1 MKKLDWKSC
10 IKIAVTVFAIFLA
23 IHYWPSAA
31 KLLKAAFAAALPLLI
46 GTALAYPLNIL
57 MSFYERHLYPKST
70 KKLAVKSR
78 RGVALS
84 LALLTLASIVAL
96 VIALVVPQL
105 ISCIKLLIAEVPGAM
120 KFIVDKVS
128 TLDFIPTDVVSML
141 KEIDWQ
147 SKLTDIVK
155 TVASG
160 FGSVMDVVVGTIS
173 SVVSGVTTSFLAF
186 IFAIYVLLSKDKLF
200 SQLRKLSDRYIPK
213 KITKKVT
220 YVASVADTSFHRFIV
235 AQCTEALILGVLCTL
250 GMFVLRL
257 PYAAMI
263 GAVTAVTAFIPV
275 IGALLG
281 GAVGFFLILM
291 ESPTKAIIFLIFI
304 IVLQQLEGDLIYPRV
319 VGSSMG
325 LPSIWVLAAVTVGG
339 TLFGVM
345 GMMLSV
351 PVASTIYRLVKNDC
365 YRTGSIYNEDNET
378 GQQPAEDAEK
388 ATE

>member
-10 IKIAVTVFAIFLA
+10 IKIAVTIFVLYLA
-23 IHYWPSAA
+23 IHYWPHAA
-31 KLLKAAFAAALPLLI
+31 NLLKAAFAAAFPLLV

-78 RGVALS
+78 RGLALT
-84 LALLTLASIVAL
+84 LALLTLASILAL

-105 ISCIKLLIAEVPGAM
+105 VSCIKLLIAEIPGAM
-120 KFIVDKVS
+120 KFIVDKIS
-128 TLDFIPTDVVSML
+128 QLDFVPTDIISML
-141 KEIDWQ
+141 KGIDWQ
-147 SKLTDIVK
+147 SKISDIIK

-173 SVVSGVTTSFLAF
+173 SVVSGVTTGFLAF

-200 SQLRKLSDRYIPK
+200 AQLKKLAARYIPE
-213 KITKKVT
+213 KIVRKVN
-220 YVASVADTSFHRFIV
+220 YVSSVADEAFHRFIV

-291 ESPTKAIIFLIFI
+291 ESPTKAIIFLVFI

-319 VGSSMG
+319 VGTSMG

-351 PVASTIYRLVKNDC
+351 PVASTLYRLIKNDC
-365 YRTGSIYNEDNET
+365 YRTGSIYTDTDTPEPTAPED
-378 GQQPAEDAEK
+378 EK